1 MDVTKSVGRISWIT
15 IYNALTTLFH
25 SPILKIL
32 MNKITYLFALMS
44 LCLAC
49 GSSFA
54 ADPKPADAKAAAP
67 ASAAPAP
74 ATTTAP
80 AAAPTKAATPA
91 AAEEPAVKKSNTSI
105 CHDKSSP
112 SYKQTKNF
120 TEFKTMEECIK
131 SGGRAPKGGK

>member
-1 MDVTKSVGRISWIT
+1 
-15 IYNALTTLFH
+15 
-25 SPILKIL
+25 
-32 MNKITYLFALMS
+32 MNKTTYLFILMS

-49 GSSFA
+49 ASSFA
-54 ADPKPADAKAAAP
+54 ADPKPADAKA
-67 ASAAPAP
+67 
-74 ATTTAP
+74 
-80 AAAPTKAATPA
+80 A

>member
-1 MDVTKSVGRISWIT
+1 
-15 IYNALTTLFH
+15 
-25 SPILKIL
+25 
-32 MNKITYLFALMS
+32 MNKITYLALMS

-67 ASAAPAP
+67 AAAAPAP

>member
-1 MDVTKSVGRISWIT
+1 MKKT
-15 IYNALTTLFH
+15 
-25 SPILKIL
+25 
-32 MNKITYLFALMS
+32 TYLFALIS

-54 ADPKPADAKAAAP
+54 ADPKPAEAKAAAP
-67 ASAAPAP
+67 AAPAP
-74 ATTTAP
+74 ATTSAP
-80 AAAPTKAATPA
+80 AAAPAKAAAPA
-91 AAEEPAVKKSNTSI
+91 AAEEPAVKKSKTSI

-120 TEFKTMEECIK
+120 TEFKTMDECIK

>member
-1 MDVTKSVGRISWIT
+1 MKKT
-15 IYNALTTLFH
+15 
-25 SPILKIL
+25 
-32 MNKITYLFALMS
+32 TYLFALIS

-67 ASAAPAP
+67 AAPAP
-74 ATTTAP
+74 ATTSAP
-80 AAAPTKAATPA
+80 AAAPAKAAALA
-91 AAEEPAVKKSNTSI
+91 AAEEPAVKKSKTSI

-120 TEFKTMEECIK
+120 TEFKTMDECIK

>member
-1 MDVTKSVGRISWIT
+1 MDVTKSVGRISWNT

-25 SPILKIL
+25 SPFLKIL
-32 MNKITYLFALMS
+32 MNKTTYLFILMS

-67 ASAAPAP
+67 AAAAPAP
-74 ATTTAP
+74 ATTPAP
-80 AAAPTKAATPA
+80 AAAPTKAVTPA

>member
-1 MDVTKSVGRISWIT
+1 MDVTKSVGRISWNT

-112 SYKQTKNF
+112 SYTQTKNF